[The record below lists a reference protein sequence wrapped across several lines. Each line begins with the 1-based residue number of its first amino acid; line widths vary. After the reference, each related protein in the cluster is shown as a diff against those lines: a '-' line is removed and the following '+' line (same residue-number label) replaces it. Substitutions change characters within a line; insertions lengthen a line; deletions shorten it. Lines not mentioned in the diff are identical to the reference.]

1 MAKLPVNPRTQKSGV
16 PRFAGPGERQLDGSH
31 TPTFTPPQRKPGM
44 AAREAVPNRASDS
57 GMERAMQA
65 HADTEHPGR
74 KR

>member
-1 MAKLPVNPRTQKSGV
+1 MTRKSSTLGSGIPHQV
-16 PRFAGPGERQLDGSH
+16 GEGERQLDGNR
-31 TPTFTPPQRKPGM
+31 TAVFDQPKRKPGL

-65 HADTEHPGR
+65 HADREHPG